1 MDAIL
6 NAYIT
11 KNKLGIHQSLLEIE
25 MPESQITE
33 IQTQQKKVCGFEKH
47 TLLASLNH

>member
-25 MPESQITE
+25 MPESEIIENSNTTE
-33 IQTQQKKVCGFEKH
+33 K
-47 TLLASLNH
+47 SLWF

>member
-25 MPESQITE
+25 MPES
-33 IQTQQKKVCGFEKH
+33 EKIENSN
-47 TLLASLNH
+47 TREKSLWFWKTYTFSKS